1 MMSLDGFFEGENKE
15 LDWHNVDEEFNEFA
29 INQLNAADSLILGRK
44 TYEGMANYWTSKQA
58 LSNDPMITKKMN
70 EITKNVFSRG
80 LVKVNWDNTNLFK
93 SNVPKAIY
101 EFKKSSNK
109 DILILGSAKLSE
121 TLTKNGMIDVYR
133 IVINPIILG
142 KGNPLFLNLDNQVRL
157 ELKNSRAFHSGN
169 ILLEYEP
176 KR

>member
-1 MMSLDGFFEGENKE
+1 MSLDGFFEGENKE

>member
-58 LSNDPMITKKMN
+58 LSNDPMITKRMN
-70 EITKNVFSRG
+70 EITKNVFSRE
-80 LVKVNWDNTNLFK
+80 LVKVNWENTNLFN
-93 SNVPKAIY
+93 STIPKVVS
-101 EFKKSSNK
+101 ELKKSSNK
-109 DILILGSAKLSE
+109 DILILGSAGLSE
-121 TLTKNGMIDVYR
+121 TIIKNELIDVYR
-133 IVINPIILG
+133 IMINPIILG
-142 KGNPLFLNLDNQVRL
+142 KGSPLFRNFDHQVRL
-157 ELKNSRAFHSGN
+157 ELKNSRVFHSGN